1 MRIGII
7 TLWQS
12 QDNYGQQLQAW
23 ALQEY
28 LRKEGHSPFLIRY
41 DFVGNRRK
49 TPCCRKLVKA
59 FLLYPIFRKIKRKFQ
74 SKRQAVHVEENN
86 KLRKFD
92 EFRQEHLVFSSCK
105 YQSLKELRLNPPV
118 ADIYITGSD
127 QVWAQ
132 LLDFEDNK
140 AFFLDFGKENVRR
153 ISYAASFSMTSYPE
167 KLLPLL
173 KSQLLHFTHVSVR
186 EETGVSICESVG
198 INAIKVL
205 DPTLLLDKQIYMNL
219 MAGLQHKK
227 PYIFIYSINIASPK
241 EIAWDDLRHY
251 AQTRQDEIVVTT
263 ASGYITGQ
271 EILDDVS
278 YDYATI
284 PQWLTN
290 MANAS
295 LVVTPSFHGIVFS
308 ILMETPFIYV
318 PLQGKFSKGNSR
330 ITDLLYN
337 LGLDNRILTPQDT
350 YSAIANQ
357 PIDWEKV
364 RNKLNTYRAISM
376 QFLKEALS

>member
-1 MRIGII
+1 MKIGII

-49 TPCCRKLVKA
+49 MPWYRKLVKA
-59 FLLYPIFRKIKRKFQ
+59 FLLYPIFRKIRRKYQ
-74 SKRQAVHVEENN
+74 NKRQASHVVGNN

-92 EFRQEHLVFSSCK
+92 KFRQEHLVFS
-105 YQSLKELRLNPPV
+105 
-118 ADIYITGSD
+118 
-127 QVWAQ
+127 
-132 LLDFEDNK
+132 
-140 AFFLDFGKENVRR
+140 
-153 ISYAASFSMTSYPE
+153 TSYPE

-173 KSQLLHFTHVSVR
+173 KSQLWHFDYVSVR
-186 EETGVSICESVG
+186 EEAGVSICESVG
-198 INAIKVL
+198 IKATKVL
-205 DPTLLLDKQIYMNL
+205 DPTLLLDKEIYMNL
-219 MAGLQHKK
+219 MAGHQHKK
-227 PYIFIYSINIASPK
+227 PYIFIYSINIASPR
-241 EIAWDDLRHY
+241 EIAWDDLKHY
-251 AQTRQDEIVVTT
+251 AQTRHEEIVVTT

-290 MANAS
+290 MANAN
-295 LVVTPSFHGIVFS
+295 LVVTPSFHGVVFS

-337 LGLDNRILTPQDT
+337 LGLDNRILAPQRT

-364 RNKLNTYRAISM
+364 RNKLNTYRTISI

>member
-1 MRIGII
+1 MKIGVI

-12 QDNYGQQLQAW
+12 QDNYGQLLQAW

-41 DFVGNRRK
+41 DFVGNWRK
-49 TPCCRKLVKA
+49 KTWYGKLVKV
-59 FLLYPIFRKIKRKFQ
+59 FLLYPIFRKIKRKIQ
-74 SKRQAVHVEENN
+74 DKRQLIHVEEIN
-86 KLRKFD
+86 KLRRFD
-92 EFRQEHLVFSSCK
+92 EFRQEHFAFSSCK
-105 YQSLKELRLNPPV
+105 YQSLKELQSNPPI
-118 ADIYITGSD
+118 ADIYIVGSD

-140 AFFLDFGKENVRR
+140 AFFLDFGEENVRR
-153 ISYAASFSMTSYPE
+153 ISYAASFSMDNYPE
-167 KLLPLL
+167 KLHPLL
-173 KSQLLHFTHVSVR
+173 KSQLLHFNHVSVR
-186 EETGVSICESVG
+186 EESGVSICKSIG
-198 INAIKVL
+198 IKATKVL
-205 DPTLLLDKQIYMNL
+205 DPTLLLNKQIYMNF
-219 MAGLQHKK
+219 MTGHQHKK
-227 PYIFIYSINIASPK
+227 PYIFIYSINITSPK
-241 EIAWDDLRHY
+241 EIAWNDLKHY
-251 AQTRQDEIVVTT
+251 AQTRQDKIVVTT

-271 EILDDVS
+271 EIFDDVS

-290 MANAS
+290 IANAD

-337 LGLDNRILTPQDT
+337 LGLDNRILTRQRT
-350 YSAIANQ
+350 YSVIANQ
-357 PIDWEKV
+357 PINWERV
-364 RNKLNTYRAISM
+364 INKLNTYRHVSI
-376 QFLKEALS
+376 QYLKEALS

>member
-1 MRIGII
+1 MKIGII

-49 TPCCRKLVKA
+49 TPWYRKLVKV
-59 FLLYPIFRKIKRKFQ
+59 FLLYPIFRKIKREFQ
-74 SKRQAVHVEENN
+74 NKRQTIHVEETN

-92 EFRQEHLVFSSCK
+92 DFKQEHLFFSSCK
-105 YQSLKELRLNPPV
+105 YQSLKELRSNPPV

-140 AFFLDFGKENVRR
+140 AFFLDFGKESVRR

-173 KSQLLHFTHVSVR
+173 KSQLLHFNHVSVR

-219 MAGLQHKK
+219 MSEHQHKK

-241 EIAWDDLRHY
+241 EIAWDDLKHY
-251 AQTRQDEIVVTT
+251 AQIRQNEIVVTT

-271 EILDDVS
+271 EILDGVS

-284 PQWLTN
+284 SQWLTN
-290 MANAS
+290 MANAD

-337 LGLDNRILTPQDT
+337 LGLDNRILAPQRT

-364 RNKLNTYRAISM
+364 RNKLNTYRTISI